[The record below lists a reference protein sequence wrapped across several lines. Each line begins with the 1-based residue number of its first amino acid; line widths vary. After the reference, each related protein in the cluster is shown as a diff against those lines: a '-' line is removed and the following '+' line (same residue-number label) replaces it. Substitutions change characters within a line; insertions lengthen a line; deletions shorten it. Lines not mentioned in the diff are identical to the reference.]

1 MAAWMMVNGEAI
13 YGTRPW
19 KIFGEGPTVA
29 ASGSFKENT
38 AYTPQ
43 DIRFTTKGGNLYAIA
58 LGWPADGKVVVTS
71 LAKTD
76 DVNVNQ
82 IERVELLGGK
92 GELQFTQTAAGLTVE
107 LPAQKTSDVAC
118 SLKITGSNLQP
129 VKLSTPQSRQ
139 L

>member
-1 MAAWMMVNGEAI
+1 MARARGKFLA
-13 YGTRPW
+13 RPD
-19 KIFGEGPTVA
+19 VA
-29 ASGSFKENT
+29 AAGSFKENT

-82 IERVELLGGK
+82 IERVELLGGR
-92 GELQFTQTAAGLTVE
+92 GELNSPRRRRF
-107 LPAQKTSDVAC
+107 
-118 SLKITGSNLQP
+118 
-129 VKLSTPQSRQ
+129 
-139 L
+139 